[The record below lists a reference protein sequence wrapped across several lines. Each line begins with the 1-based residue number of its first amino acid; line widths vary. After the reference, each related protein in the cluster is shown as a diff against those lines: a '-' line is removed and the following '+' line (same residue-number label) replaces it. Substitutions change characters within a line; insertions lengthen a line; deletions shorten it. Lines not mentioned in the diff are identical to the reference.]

1 MLFTGH
7 KNRVA
12 TKICILPYICIQL
25 NKNKMSTAVETALAP
40 VTFTEGA
47 VKELNKLKDQQEI
60 GEDFGLRV
68 GVEGGGCS
76 GMNYVLGFD
85 QKKDGDNEYEIEG
98 IKVFMHKAHGLYLV
112 GMQIDFQD
120 GLNARGFTFNN
131 PNAASTCGCGTSFSV

>member
-1 MLFTGH
+1 
-7 KNRVA
+7 
-12 TKICILPYICIQL
+12 
-25 NKNKMSTAVETALAP
+25 MSTAVENALAP
-40 VTFTEGA
+40 VSFTQGA

-60 GEDFGLRV
+60 SDDFGLRV

-85 QKKDGDNEYEIEG
+85 QKKEGDQEYIIDG
-98 IKVFMHKAHGLYLV
+98 IKVYMHKAHGLYLV

-131 PNAASTCGCGTSFSV
+131 PNAASTCGCGSSFSV